1 MIWRNNGDVLVFGS
15 NLYGQLGLGDNQN
28 RNKPELL
35 MTDPEIKQ
43 IICGGHHTMI
53 WRNNGDVLVF
63 GYNEEGQLGLGDN
76 QNRNKPVF
84 LMNNI
89 NLKMMNNTILKKV
102 PWQKENY
109 HKILKTTKSRIFLF
123 MLIRYRFFKQYS
135 LHLVPNMR
143 DYIIDFLI

>member
-1 MIWRNNGDVLVFGS
+1 MVTVLVFGD
-15 NLYGQLGLGDNQN
+15 NELGQLGLGDNQN

-43 IICGGHHTMI
+43 IICGCYHTMI

-63 GYNEEGQLGLGDN
+63 GSNVYGQLGLGDYR
-76 QNRNKPVF
+76 NRNKAEL

-89 NLKMMNNTILKKV
+89 NLKMINNTILKKV

-109 HKILKTTKSRIFLF
+109 AKLLLSTKSRIFLF